1 MTRPRVPSPPL
12 VDVHLDYSPL
22 QQLIASLEPV
32 EQSLKDTS
40 CDDSGSS
47 KIAAVQGTVSQDT
60 PIPHHSLPQEAVPED
75 TLPQST
81 VLQKTVPQDTLLQKT
96 VPQDTLLW
104 GTVPQDILPQNNSP
118 WSAMSMEL
126 GIEETQSQ
134 GSLQQHTT
142 STASD
147 SLAVDALASE
157 GTAPHKVTPLESVTE
172 KDVLPH
178 DMGSQCTLPDDAPS
192 LEPMARL
199 HHDPESQDGVTK
211 DSKLLDPATEQEAEG
226 QDMPSMATKR
236 QPVSESEPPAP
247 ADDRCRTLL

>member
-12 VDVHLDYSPL
+12 VDVHLDYTPL

-32 EQSLKDTS
+32 EQSLKDTT

-47 KIAAVQGTVSQDT
+47 KIAAVQSTAPQDT
-60 PIPHHSLPQEAVPED
+60 PIPHLSLPQEAVPED

-96 VPQDTLLW
+96 IPR
-104 GTVPQDILPQNNSP
+104 DILPQNNSP
-118 WSAMSMEL
+118 QSAMTMEL
-126 GIEETQSQ
+126 EIEEMQSQ

-147 SLAVDALASE
+147 SLAVDALDSE
-157 GTAPHKVTPLESVTE
+157 GTAPHKVTPLESVIE

-178 DMGSQCTLPDDAPS
+178 DVGPLSTLPDDASS
-192 LEPMARL
+192 LEPMAQL
-199 HHDPESQDGVTK
+199 HSDPESHDGVTK
-211 DSKLLDPATEQEAEG
+211 DLKLLDPATEHEAEG

-247 ADDRCRTLL
+247 ADDRSHTLL